1 MYVSV
6 PLHLCCLAIEPG
18 RTRNPINAGDLTV
31 RLWVSYQRFE
41 KTLGTILSGLL
52 AAFISSRGNKLLQAW
67 LGTAERED

>member
-31 RLWVSYQRFE
+31 RLWVGYQRFE
-41 KTLGTILSGLL
+41 KTLGSIPGIVQRPVQIIQS
-52 AAFISSRGNKLLQAW
+52 IPVSI
-67 LGTAERED
+67 

>member
-31 RLWVSYQRFE
+31 RLWVGYQRFE
-41 KTLGTILSGLL
+41 KTLGTIPG
-52 AAFISSRGNKLLQAW
+52 IVQRPV
-67 LGTAERED
+67 